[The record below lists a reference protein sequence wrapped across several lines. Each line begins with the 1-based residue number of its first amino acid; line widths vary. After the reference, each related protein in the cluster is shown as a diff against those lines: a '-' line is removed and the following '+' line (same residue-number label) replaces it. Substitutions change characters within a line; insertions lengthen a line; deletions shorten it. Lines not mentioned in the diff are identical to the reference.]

1 MEWYEILLIVVVLW
15 AVIHTY
21 MDMQIKKQVEKLQQA
36 FELHEKLQTEFD
48 SHKH

>member
-21 MDMQIKKQVEKLQQA
+21 MDMQIKKQVEKLQ
-36 FELHEKLQTEFD
+36 KEFD